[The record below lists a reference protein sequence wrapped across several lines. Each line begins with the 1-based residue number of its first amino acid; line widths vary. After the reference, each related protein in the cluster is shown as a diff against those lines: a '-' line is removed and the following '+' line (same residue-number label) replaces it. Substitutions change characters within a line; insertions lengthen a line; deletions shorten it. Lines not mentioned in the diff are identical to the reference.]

1 MCRFGQN
8 HIYTPYMTIY
18 LVVSLSKVPYINRIY
33 IIMANP
39 MYVCWRG
46 RGCVLILCLSDL
58 PHLCAVRES
67 MCMYVCACLYVC
79 VLVGERMRAY
89 TAYLICC
96 TCVCVGCRPLRMFAC
111 GCMMHADMCGYC
123 SFTM

>member
-1 MCRFGQN
+1 MYVCVCVRVFVCMCRFGQN

-46 RGCVLILCLSDL
+46 RGCVLIL
-58 PHLCAVRES
+58 P
-67 MCMYVCACLYVC
+67 
-79 VLVGERMRAY
+79 
-89 TAYLICC
+89 I
-96 TCVCVGCRPLRMFAC
+96 
-111 GCMMHADMCGYC
+111 
-123 SFTM
+123 